1 MAIINELVD
10 RNRPI
15 ISISPNDTVY
25 DALALMAKKN
35 IGALLVLE
43 NGKLVGIISERDYAR
58 NVILEGRA
66 SNSTAVKEIMTS
78 KLIYISP
85 KDKTEECMALMT
97 EKRIRHLP
105 VLEGGELI
113 GIVSIGDLVK
123 AMLANQQF
131 HIEELERYISGSY

>member
-1 MAIINELVD
+1 MAIINELID

-15 ISISPNDTVY
+15 ISIKPDDTVY

-43 NGKLVGIISERDYAR
+43 NSKLVGIISERDYAR

-85 KDKTEECMALMT
+85 NDKTEECMALMT

-105 VLEGGELI
+105 VLEAGELV

-123 AMLANQQF
+123 AMLANQKF